1 MIAQYTNWL
10 FDLELLE
17 HLPRGLKNKLYVEF
31 EKSRKIYPILDFE
44 KYLSSINSFSE
55 DNNEKCKRE
64 LRSHYE
70 FSKFIEEFN
79 DNCKSGRFL
88 DKFKELYVSN
98 LNEMEIVQFIIVT
111 REEINKKS
119 VEDFIYEEKLL
130 KLDMRR
136 MKRKINENKLKN
148 N

>member
-1 MIAQYTNWL
+1 
-10 FDLELLE
+10 
-17 HLPRGLKNKLYVEF
+17 
-31 EKSRKIYPILDFE
+31 
-44 KYLSSINSFSE
+44 
-55 DNNEKCKRE
+55 
-64 LRSHYE
+64 
-70 FSKFIEEFN
+70 
-79 DNCKSGRFL
+79 
-88 DKFKELYVSN
+88 
-98 LNEMEIVQFIIVT
+98 MEIVQFIIVT